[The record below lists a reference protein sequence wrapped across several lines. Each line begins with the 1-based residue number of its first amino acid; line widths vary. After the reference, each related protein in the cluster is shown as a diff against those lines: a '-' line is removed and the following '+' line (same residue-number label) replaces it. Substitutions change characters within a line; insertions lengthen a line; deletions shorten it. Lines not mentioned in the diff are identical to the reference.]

1 MVIWKRVV
9 KETEVNKMNKAQWKA
24 CKIEEELSTLEL
36 VRQKALE
43 LNDTQKLNEWII
55 KEQEKVR
62 NRIASE
68 T

>member
-1 MVIWKRVV
+1 
-9 KETEVNKMNKAQWKA
+9 MNKAQWKA
-24 CKIEEELSTLEL
+24 CKVEEELSTLEL

-55 KEQEKVR
+55 KEQEKIR
-62 NRIASE
+62 NQIAPE

>member
-1 MVIWKRVV
+1 MVIWKRVA

-24 CKIEEELSTLEL
+24 CKVEEELSTLEL

-55 KEQEKVR
+55 KEQEKIR
-62 NRIASE
+62 NQIAPE